1 MPKKSP
7 GMLRKESGLR
17 ALVDRRGAVARLR
30 AVGCSVVQIA
40 QELEISK
47 PTVHRDLRWLQESG
61 HASVASSY
69 LTEIYDLLYLMV
81 IDGAKENDWRK
92 VIQLT
97 RCMVDV
103 DKHNSGGALTEI
115 LETATMAAVAER
127 YAKAAMHIGQGR
139 EELNVGFDDIGRL
152 PAEVGTGEIIAGT
165 VGAPAGNSQS

>member
-7 GMLRKESGLR
+7 GALRTESGLR

-30 AVGCSVVQIA
+30 AVGCSIA
-40 QELEISK
+40 QICQELGISR
-47 PTVHRDLRWLQESG
+47 PTVCRDLKWLQESG

-81 IDGAKENDWRK
+81 IDGARENDWRK
-92 VIQLT
+92 VIQLS

-127 YAKAAMHIGQGR
+127 YAKAAIEIGQGR
-139 EELNVGFDDIGRL
+139 EALDAVDGRL
-152 PAEVGTGEIIAGT
+152 PLEIGPGEVIAGS
-165 VGAPAGNSQS
+165 VSAPAGDAAL